1 MRRNKVGI
9 ADSDS
14 LFNQSTKRISCGRK
28 KRSRENKKREL
39 ERKNIANSQRSAASE
54 RFATSENFS
63 PFRCFLA
70 GLTWILTILRFT
82 RKNRVSTEFGT
93 NPKSVPKLIKV
104 KPAAANKPIP
114 SVGNTSSHD
123 DVSQA
128 TPRTYRNG
136 RERRKQN
143 SIPKLDSGNSQPSS
157 LSRCSTPQDKPERAL
172 NRTPDSPAKPG
183 QENNKEVKINT
194 PSCDDVKSTT
204 SVRPKSIQKK
214 KKQRDDCRSP
224 YLVHPTEMIR
234 AKPQTVRTA
243 LKEKILNKVVESPS
257 PRSAPVSTIK
267 NNGQSETTKKSE
279 DSKQLSSENPV
290 NPGNN
295 PDDSQG
301 KTSSPVK
308 DSPTSEPLSLNSEQ
322 DEPVKKDGDD
332 KELTEETP
340 ARPESR
346 FFHYQPKLLG
356 QISTFRF
363 KRKDGTDGHVGCG
376 DPATQWVFGPKKPS
390 PPSVFLS
397 INFKDL
403 GTVKRDGG
411 QSSIWSQSGTTGST
425 PRLVNDYTPDVTK
438 SPQSKKN
445 LADAFRFPFRVP
457 SSPEAR
463 SSYFQRKI
471 FGSAIENPPPPTP
484 SVSFSFGQAFETQ
497 PTPRESLIDCQRK
510 NFGYWNETPPPSAR
524 SFSEDQQEIGYR
536 EGIDRTVLT
545 KPDPGLDYELT
556 NFQQYESE
564 SNVSSPE
571 CHVRFFN
578 DGVEVFLERT
588 PPRSGRRRRNTS
600 PPARDSPKIE
610 EIGDGEKIPTKAE
623 SRPESK
629 LTDLQES
636 SSESEVE
643 THVRFFN
650 DGVEVFL
657 DKTPPRSRRRRRKTS
672 AFANDSQTFGSS
684 RMAQYAAVKEIGGVD
699 RIPSKTYFGLE
710 SKLTDLQGKN
720 SESDRESPISDSHF
734 FDEKSGES
742 KKIDDVKQSRGQA
755 KPENILGDL
764 QEKTSA
770 SADDSQTFHSSK
782 MEQDAAVKEIGDG
795 DKMPSELP
803 SEEKTTG
810 DNTTDSAEY
819 KPEHSDMQEKTSVT
833 VAKPSTSSPISL
845 NRDQQESSKE
855 VEDVKSLPSEAES
868 RPESKLTDLQESS
881 SESEVETHVRFFNDG
896 VEVFLDKT
904 PPTSRRRR
912 RKTPA
917 FANDSQT
924 VGSSRMAQY
933 AAVKDIGDVDRIP
946 SKTESGLESKLTDLL
961 ERNSESDRESP
972 ISDSLFFDEKPEESK
987 KIDDVKQSRGQT
999 KSENILGDLQEK
1011 TSASADDSQTFDSFK
1026 MEQDAAVEK
1035 LGDGDKM
1042 PSELPAETKT
1052 TSDNTTDSVEYK
1064 PEHSDLQEKTSVT
1077 VAKPSTSSPISLNRE
1092 QQESSKEV
1100 EDVKSLPSEAESRP
1114 ESKLTDL
1121 QESSSESEVETHVR
1135 FFNDGVEVFLD
1146 KTPPTSRRRRRKTPA
1161 FANDSQT
1168 FGSSRMAQYAAVEDI
1183 GDVDRIPSKTESGLE
1198 SKLTDLLERNSESD
1212 RESPIS
1218 DSLFFDEKPEESKKI
1233 DDVKQSRG
1241 QTKSE
1246 NILGDLRE
1254 KTSASADDSQ
1264 TFDSFKMKQDV
1275 AVEKLGDGDKMPSE
1289 LPAEKKTTS
1298 DNTTDSV
1305 EYKPEHS
1312 DLQEKTSVTVAK
1324 PSTSSPISLNREQ
1337 QESSKEVE
1345 DVKSLPS
1352 EAESRPESKLTD
1364 LQESSSESEVET
1376 HVRFFNDGVEVFL
1389 EDTPPRSR
1397 RRRRKTSS
1405 SANDSQTFD
1414 SSRMAQYKA
1423 VKEIGDDDKIPSKLP
1438 SEEKTTSD
1446 NTTDSAEY
1454 KPEHSDLQEK
1464 TSVTVAKPST
1474 SPISLNR
1481 EKQESSKEVEDVK
1494 SLQSETLIQL
1504 QCKLDDVEKKVSVS
1518 ETKYPS
1524 IIAMQDQRVGNDSKF
1539 IFRNKRLAKLKEPF
1553 NPDIRRPDDAQM
1565 IDRKMKKVHRKH
1577 FSSNL
1582 CGIAEGEEP
1591 LEENHGDGSGT
1602 RVINREKEQRSLP
1615 IEAFRMEGTN
1625 FSSKL
1630 RDIVEVDEL
1639 DEGCDEADN
1648 IELIQ
1653 KTINRQRISPGK
1665 EPMGEN
1671 SVETLDNEVEK
1682 ELNLPVTSQKEE
1694 NSTTLEREIPNEL
1707 FEKEEIEEKIDKGEF
1722 GNTFETLNGEIPQCS
1737 SGKQWGDGKDLDEE
1751 GRKSVQVL
1759 VIHGDSESCESV
1771 SSSELLSE
1779 EEIRYYANRGEFEF
1793 DNTEE
1798 NSTTTLEREIP
1809 NKLFEEEEIEEK
1821 IDKESGNSDATSRN
1835 KVAVAEIPQC
1845 SSGKQWGDG
1854 KDLDEEGRKSVQVLV
1869 IHGDSDRCESVSSSE
1884 LLSEE
1889 EIRYY
1894 ANRGEFE
1901 LDNAE
1906 ENSTTLD
1913 REIPNKLFEE
1923 EEIEEKI
1930 DKESGDSDARQD
1942 KAAKQTDSPAKKRKG
1957 KLKGVLKALR
1967 RIVPHQDN
1975 EKHQIP
1981 GKNDKMA
1988 KKGRMDGDNSVET
2001 SDNKVEKELDSPVKS
2016 REGEFANTLESLNG
2030 EIPQCSSGKQW
2041 GDGKDL
2047 NEEEG
2052 RKSVQVLVIHGDSEH
2067 CESVSSSELLSEE
2080 EIRYYANRGEF
2091 EFDNAKENLTTLDK
2105 EIPNKLFEEEEIEEK
2120 IDKGKFKGVLKA
2132 LRRIIPHKRN
2142 EKNPIPGKNDKMAK
2156 KDRMNDNDSS
2166 SGEEIIFLTEP
2177 SSTKVSRVKKFFRAL
2192 RRRF

>member
-1 MRRNKVGI
+1 MTAQTSVSNLQFP
-9 ADSDS
+9 SS
-14 LFNQSTKRISCGRK
+14 STTLG
-28 KRSRENKKREL
+28 EL

-136 RERRKQN
+136 CERRKQN

-172 NRTPDSPAKPG
+172 NRTPDSPAKSG

-204 SVRPKSIQKK
+204 SVRPKSMQKK

-243 LKEKILNKVVESPS
+243 LKEKISNKVVESPS

-267 NNGQSETTKKSE
+267 NNGQSETTNKSE

-301 KTSSPVK
+301 KTSSPVN

-411 QSSIWSQSGTTGST
+411 QSSIWSQFGTTETT
-425 PRLVNDYTPDVTK
+425 PRLVKDYTPEVTK
-438 SPQSKKN
+438 SSQSKKN

-524 SFSEDQQEIGYR
+524 SFSDDQQEIGYR

-578 DGVEVFLERT
+578 DGVEVFLEKT

-699 RIPSKTYFGLE
+699 RIPSKTYSGLE
-710 SKLTDLQGKN
+710 SKLTDLQEKN

-734 FDEKSGES
+734 FDEKSEES
-742 KKIDDVKQSRGQA
+742 KKIDDVKQSRSQA

-770 SADDSQTFHSSK
+770 SADDSQTFDSSK
-782 MEQDAAVKEIGDG
+782 MEQDAAVEEIGDG

-819 KPEHSDMQEKTSVT
+819 KPEHSDLQEKTSVT

-855 VEDVKSLPSEAES
+855 VEDVKSLSSEAES

-961 ERNSESDRESP
+961 ERNSESDRESS

-1035 LGDGDKM
+1035 IGDGVKM
-1042 PSELPAETKT
+1042 PSELPSEEKT

-1077 VAKPSTSSPISLNRE
+1077 VAKPSTSSSISLNRE
-1092 QQESSKEV
+1092 QQK
-1100 EDVKSLPSEAESRP
+1100 
-1114 ESKLTDL
+1114 
-1121 QESSSESEVETHVR
+1121 
-1135 FFNDGVEVFLD
+1135 
-1146 KTPPTSRRRRRKTPA
+1146 
-1161 FANDSQT
+1161 
-1168 FGSSRMAQYAAVEDI
+1168 
-1183 GDVDRIPSKTESGLE
+1183 
-1198 SKLTDLLERNSESD
+1198 
-1212 RESPIS
+1212 
-1218 DSLFFDEKPEESKKI
+1218 
-1233 DDVKQSRG
+1233 
-1241 QTKSE
+1241 
-1246 NILGDLRE
+1246 
-1254 KTSASADDSQ
+1254 
-1264 TFDSFKMKQDV
+1264 
-1275 AVEKLGDGDKMPSE
+1275 
-1289 LPAEKKTTS
+1289 
-1298 DNTTDSV
+1298 
-1305 EYKPEHS
+1305 
-1312 DLQEKTSVTVAK
+1312 
-1324 PSTSSPISLNREQ
+1324 
-1337 QESSKEVE
+1337 SSKEVE

-1414 SSRMAQYKA
+1414 SSRMAQYTA

-1454 KPEHSDLQEK
+1454 KPEHSNLQEK

-1524 IIAMQDQRVGNDSKF
+1524 INAMQDQEVGNDSKF

-1602 RVINREKEQRSLP
+1602 HVINREKEQRSLP

-1653 KTINRQRISPGK
+1653 KAINRQRISPGK
-1665 EPMGEN
+1665 KPMGEN

-1682 ELNLPVTSQKEE
+1682 ELNLPITSQKEE

-1854 KDLDEEGRKSVQVLV
+1854 KDLDEEEGRKSVQVLV
-1869 IHGDSDRCESVSSSE
+1869 VHGDSDRCESVSSSE

-1942 KAAKQTDSPAKKRKG
+1942 KAAEQTDPPAKKRKG

-1967 RIVPHQDN
+1967 RIVPNQNN

-1988 KKGRMDGDNSVET
+1988 KKGKMDGDNSVET
-2001 SDNKVEKELDSPVKS
+2001 SDNKVEKELDLPVKS
-2016 REGEFANTLESLNG
+2016 RKGEFGNTLESLNG

-2047 NEEEG
+2047 DEEG

-2091 EFDNAKENLTTLDK
+2091 EFENAKENLTTLDK
-2105 EIPNKLFEEEEIEEK
+2105 DIPNKLFEEEEIEEK

-2177 SSTKVSRVKKFFRAL
+2177 SSKKVSRVKKFFRAL